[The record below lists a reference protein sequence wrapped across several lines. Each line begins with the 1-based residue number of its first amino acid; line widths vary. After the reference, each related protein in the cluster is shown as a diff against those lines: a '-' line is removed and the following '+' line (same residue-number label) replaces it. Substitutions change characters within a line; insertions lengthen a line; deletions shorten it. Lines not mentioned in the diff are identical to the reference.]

1 MTGPALTGLLVLHIV
16 GGTVGLV
23 AGLVAMIGRKGGPLH
38 ARAGT
43 WFFSS
48 MMLMAGSA
56 AVLAAA
62 EPDRLSLLSGVL
74 TGYLVFTSWRT
85 ARRRQGRP
93 EVADWAGLGV
103 AVLCFA
109 AYVQGAAAATAAP
122 GGELDGF
129 PAPVFLAFGA
139 LAALGALTDLRVFL
153 GPALAY
159 RGRIARHLWR
169 MCVAYFLA
177 ATSLFLGQQDDVFWF
192 MAGSPVLFVPSI
204 ATLAFMAYW
213 LVRNR
218 LPRRAKGA
226 A

>member
-1 MTGPALTGLLVLHIV
+1 MMSSVLMGLLVLHIA
-16 GGTVGLV
+16 GGTIGLV
-23 AGLVAMIGRKGGPLH
+23 AGLVAMIGRKGSTLH

-43 WFFSS
+43 WFFGA
-48 MMLMAGSA
+48 MMLMAVSA

-74 TGYLVFTSWRT
+74 TGYLVFSSWRT
-85 ARRRQGRP
+85 ARRREGRAQL
-93 EVADWAGLGV
+93 ADWAGLGV
-103 AVLCFA
+103 ALLCVG
-109 AYVQGAAAATAAP
+109 AYVQGAASAAAAP

-129 PAPVFLAFGA
+129 PPPVFIAFGA
-139 LAALGALTDLRVFL
+139 LAALGALTDLLVYL
-153 GPALAY
+153 GPALDY
-159 RGRIARHLWR
+159 RRRIARHLWR

-192 MAGSPVLFVPSI
+192 MAGSKVLFLPSI
-204 ATLAFMAYW
+204 ATLGFMAYW

-218 LPRRAKGA
+218 MSRRAKGA